1 MSKPPM
7 KGPGGRGPMG
17 PRPKVK
23 KETLP
28 RVLKLLYQFYPKL
41 IPVVVFCIIF
51 AAIVNAIPAMFT
63 KNILDVIEVSLK
75 NHVTWEQ
82 ALPQILP
89 LIGMLIGLYVAPSSS
104 PCCSPS

>member
-23 KETLP
+23 KGTLS
-28 RVLKLLYQFYPKL
+28 RTLKLLYQFYPKL

-51 AAIVNAIPAMFT
+51 AAIVNSIPAFFT
-63 KNILDVIEVSLK
+63 KNILDVIEESL
-75 NHVTWEQ
+75 NHGISWDA
-82 ALPQILP
+82 ALPKILP
-89 LIGMLIGLYVAPSSS
+89 LILILIGLYLLSIILTVLQSS
-104 PCCSPS
+104 